1 MKNSDSSNSLT
12 RLQEQC
18 EAKCSFCNFGEDIE
32 AGRLLI
38 YSKQFTGCGC
48 DFTTHLYCWKQYLD
62 RIGVKDAKCP
72 MCQQAVGILQRD
84 PYSRPVVT
92 RSEYHTVRPI
102 CKYYVFFFSFVFTMI
117 VSFVLYFTFVH

>member
-48 DFTTHLYCWKQYLD
+48 EFTTHLYCWKQYLD
-62 RIGVKDAKCP
+62 RTIEKGAEAKCP
-72 MCQQAVGILQRD
+72 MCQQAVGILQHEPQPR
-84 PYSRPVVT
+84 VVVA
-92 RSEYHTVRPI
+92 RSEARPI

-117 VSFVLYFTFVH
+117 VTFVLYFTLSH

>member
-1 MKNSDSSNSLT
+1 MKNSDSTNSLT

-48 DFTTHLYCWKQYLD
+48 EFTTHLYCWKQYLD
-62 RIGVKDAKCP
+62 RIGVTEAKCP
-72 MCQQAVGILQRD
+72 MCQQPVGILLRD
-84 PYSRPVVT
+84 PHSRLIIT
-92 RSEYHTVRPI
+92 RTDHTLRPI
-102 CKYYVFFFSFVFTMI
+102 CKYYVCFLSFVVTMI
-117 VSFVLYFTFVH
+117 VCFVLYFTLSH